1 MHTVNI
7 SGHLFA
13 HVNGIRNCTCFGNSN
28 PQPYA
33 VEIFDINKS
42 INCKQN
48 DLILKKFG
56 NVFMAKT
63 GLSWNTCDIFDKRI
77 KYATL
82 WYL

>member
-1 MHTVNI
+1 MVIH
-7 SGHLFA
+7 SH
-13 HVNGIRNCTCFGNSN
+13 
-28 PQPYA
+28 A

-63 GLSWNTCDIFDKRI
+63 GLSWNTCDIFDKRE
-77 KYATL
+77 KYAI
-82 WYL
+82 YLVILTIVCFKTKMEIITKLYSLNHKI